1 MPQSPL
7 LPPLDIFRVADDGQ
21 LLWRTT
27 ADSNESAARRV
38 KMLMISEPGDYV
50 ICSQQTGDK
59 AVIRSEELG

>member
-7 LPPLDIFRVADDGQ
+7 LPPLDIFRVTDDGK

-27 ADSNESAARRV
+27 ADSVESAARRI

-50 ICSQQTGDK
+50 VCSQQTGDK
-59 AVIRSEELG
+59 TIIRFEKLA